1 MNLFISMDD
10 ILYLIHSVDNPF
22 DINDITDLIP
32 SKLENAE
39 YQFPGVFFSLI
50 TKNNIHNEPLF
61 SNDNILI
68 FSKKLLEQKNYHIN
82 IRDYNGWINETNT
95 FFSWDLDKAVNI
107 INNIDNEIGNEVV
120 FHDSI
125 SMKYLISYIK
135 SGSNKDLPDNID
147 SINIPEPDM
156 SKIPFYCIPFENNYN
171 GIEKLKISSKEFYIK
186 MAKMCLIEK
195 TEEKTIEEIIEIIKM
210 NINKFY
216 NNRELLDI
224 NQMYI

>member
-1 MNLFISMDD
+1 MDD
-10 ILYLIHSVDNPF
+10 ILYLIHSTDNPF
-22 DINDITDLIP
+22 DINDIIELIP

-39 YQFPGVFFSLI
+39 EQFPGVFFSLI
-50 TKNNIHNEPLF
+50 TKNNIHNEPLYL
-61 SNDNILI
+61 NDNILI

-95 FFSWDLDKAVNI
+95 FFSWQLDKAVNI
-107 INNIDNEIGNEVV
+107 INNIDNDIGNEVV
-120 FHDSI
+120 FHDPISI
-125 SMKYLISYIK
+125 KYLVSYIK
-135 SGSNKDLPDNID
+135 SGSNKDLPNEIN

-156 SKIPFYCIPFENNYN
+156 TKIPFYCIPYENNYT

-186 MAKMCLIEK
+186 MAKMCLIEN
-195 TEEKTIEEIIEIIKM
+195 TQEKTIEEIIELIKI

>member
-1 MNLFISMDD
+1 MDD

-22 DINDITDLIP
+22 DMNDITELMP

-39 YQFPGVFFSLI
+39 KQFPGVFFSLI
-50 TKNNIHNEPLF
+50 TKHNIQTEPLY
-61 SNDNILI
+61 SHENILI
-68 FSKKLLEQKNYHIN
+68 FSKKLLEQNNYHIN

-95 FFSWDLDKAVNI
+95 YFSWELDKAVNK
-107 INNIDNEIGNEVV
+107 INIIDNEIGNEVV
-120 FHDSI
+120 FHDPI
-125 SMKYLISYIK
+125 SMKYLCSYIK
-135 SGSNKDLPDNID
+135 SGSNKDLPYKID

-186 MAKMCLIEK
+186 MANMCLIENIEDK
-195 TEEKTIEEIIEIIKM
+195 TTEEIIELIKV

-216 NNRELLDI
+216 KNRELLEWKLLKV
-224 NQMYI
+224 

>member
-10 ILYLIHSVDNPF
+10 ILYLIHSVDNHF
-22 DINDITDLIP
+22 NINDITDLIP

-39 YQFPGVFFSLI
+39 HQFPGVFFSLI

-68 FSKKLLEQKNYHIN
+68 FSKKLLEQKNFHIN

-135 SGSNKDLPDNID
+135 SGSNKDLPYNID

-195 TEEKTIEEIIEIIKM
+195 TEEKPIEEIIFLIKM

-224 NQMYI
+224 NFFK

>member
-1 MNLFISMDD
+1 MIFKEILLIS
-10 ILYLIHSVDNPF
+10 LYLIHSVDNPF

-95 FFSWDLDKAVNI
+95 FFSWELNKAVNI

-125 SMKYLISYIK
+125 SMKYLVSYIK

-195 TEEKTIEEIIEIIKM
+195 TEEKTIEEIIELIKM

>member
-1 MNLFISMDD
+1 MDEV
-10 ILYLIHSVDNPF
+10 LYLIHSTDNSF
-22 DINDITDLIP
+22 DINDIIELIP

-39 YQFPGVFFSLI
+39 EQFPGVFFSLI
-50 TKNNIHNEPLF
+50 TKNNIHNEPLY

-95 FFSWDLDKAVNI
+95 FFSWQLDKAVNI
-107 INNIDNEIGNEVV
+107 INNIDNDIGNEVV
-120 FHDSI
+120 FHDPISI
-125 SMKYLISYIK
+125 KYLVSYIK
-135 SGSNKDLPDNID
+135 SGSNKDLPNEIN

-156 SKIPFYCIPFENNYN
+156 TKIPFYCIPYENNYT

-186 MAKMCLIEK
+186 MAKMCLIEN
-195 TEEKTIEEIIEIIKM
+195 TQEKTIEEIIELIKI

-224 NQMYI
+224 NHFIK

>member
-1 MNLFISMDD
+1 MDD
-10 ILYLIHSVDNPF
+10 ILYLIHSTDNPF
-22 DINDITDLIP
+22 DINDIIELIP

-39 YQFPGVFFSLI
+39 EQFPGVFFSLI
-50 TKNNIHNEPLF
+50 TKNNIHTEPLF
-61 SNDNILI
+61 SHDNILI

-95 FFSWDLDKAVNI
+95 FFSWQLDKAVDI
-107 INNIDNEIGNEVV
+107 INNIDNDIGNEVV
-120 FHDSI
+120 FHDPISI
-125 SMKYLISYIK
+125 KYLVSYIK
-135 SGSNKDLPDNID
+135 SGSNKDLPNEIN

-156 SKIPFYCIPFENNYN
+156 TKIPFYCIPYENNYT

-186 MAKMCLIEK
+186 MAKMCLIEN
-195 TEEKTIEEIIEIIKM
+195 TQEKTIEEIIELIKI

>member
-1 MNLFISMDD
+1 MDD

-22 DINDITDLIP
+22 NINDITDLIP

-39 YQFPGVFFSLI
+39 HQFPGVFFSII

-95 FFSWDLDKAVNI
+95 YFSWELDKAVKI
-107 INNIDNEIGNEVV
+107 INNFHNSIGNEVV

-135 SGSNKDLPDNID
+135 SGSNKDLPNEINSKNIE
-147 SINIPEPDM
+147 EPDM
-156 SKIPFYCIPFENNYN
+156 TKIPFYCIPYENNYN

-186 MAKMCLIEK
+186 MAKMCLIENI
-195 TEEKTIEEIIEIIKM
+195 EEKTREEIILLIKM
-210 NINKFY
+210 NY
-216 NNRELLDI
+216 
-224 NQMYI
+224 

>member
-1 MNLFISMDD
+1 MNE
-10 ILYLIHSVDNPF
+10 ILYLIHSTDNPF
-22 DINDITDLIP
+22 NINDINELIP

-39 YQFPGVFFSLI
+39 HQFPGVFFSLI
-50 TKNNIHNEPLF
+50 TKNNIHTEPLY

-95 FFSWDLDKAVNI
+95 FFSWELDKAVNI

-120 FHDSI
+120 FHDTI

-135 SGSNKDLPDNID
+135 SGSNKDLPNEIN
-147 SINIPEPDM
+147 SINIPEADM
-156 SKIPFYCIPFENNYN
+156 TKIPFYCIPYENNYT

-186 MAKMCLIEK
+186 MAKMCLIENI
-195 TEEKTIEEIIEIIKM
+195 EEKTIKEIIELIKINM
-210 NINKFY
+210 NKFY
-216 NNRELLDI
+216 KNREFLDI
-224 NQMYI
+224 NQMKCI

>member
-1 MNLFISMDD
+1 MDEV
-10 ILYLIHSVDNPF
+10 LYLIHSTDNSF
-22 DINDITDLIP
+22 DINDIIELIP

-39 YQFPGVFFSLI
+39 EQFPGVFFSLI
-50 TKNNIHNEPLF
+50 TKNNIHNEPLYL
-61 SNDNILI
+61 NDNILI

-95 FFSWDLDKAVNI
+95 FFSWQLDKAVNI
-107 INNIDNEIGNEVV
+107 INNIDNDIGNEVV
-120 FHDSI
+120 FHDPISI
-125 SMKYLISYIK
+125 KYLVSYIK
-135 SGSNKDLPDNID
+135 SGSNKDLPNEIN

-156 SKIPFYCIPFENNYN
+156 TKIPFYCIPYENNYT

-186 MAKMCLIEK
+186 MAKMCLIEN
-195 TEEKTIEEIIEIIKM
+195 TQEKTIEEIIELIKI

-224 NQMYI
+224 NHFIK

>member
-1 MNLFISMDD
+1 MDEV
-10 ILYLIHSVDNPF
+10 LYLIHSTDNSF
-22 DINDITDLIP
+22 DINDIIELIP

-39 YQFPGVFFSLI
+39 EQFPGVFFSLI
-50 TKNNIHNEPLF
+50 TKNNIHNEPLYL
-61 SNDNILI
+61 NDNILI

-95 FFSWDLDKAVNI
+95 FFSWQLDKAVNI
-107 INNIDNEIGNEVV
+107 INNIDNDIGNEVV
-120 FHDSI
+120 FHDPISI
-125 SMKYLISYIK
+125 KYLVSYIK
-135 SGSNKDLPDNID
+135 SGSNKDLPNEIN

-156 SKIPFYCIPFENNYN
+156 TKIPFYCIPYENNYT

-186 MAKMCLIEK
+186 MAKMCLIEN
-195 TEEKTIEEIIEIIKM
+195 TQEKTIEEIIELIKI

>member
-1 MNLFISMDD
+1 
-10 ILYLIHSVDNPF
+10 
-22 DINDITDLIP
+22 
-32 SKLENAE
+32 
-39 YQFPGVFFSLI
+39 
-50 TKNNIHNEPLF
+50 
-61 SNDNILI
+61 
-68 FSKKLLEQKNYHIN
+68 
-82 IRDYNGWINETNT
+82 
-95 FFSWDLDKAVNI
+95 
-107 INNIDNEIGNEVV
+107 
-120 FHDSI
+120 
-125 SMKYLISYIK
+125 MKYLVSYIK

-195 TEEKTIEEIIEIIKM
+195 TEEKTIEEIIELIKM

>member
-1 MNLFISMDD
+1 MDD
-10 ILYLIHSVDNPF
+10 ILYLIHSTDNPF
-22 DINDITDLIP
+22 DINDIIELIP

-39 YQFPGVFFSLI
+39 EQFPGVFFSLI
-50 TKNNIHNEPLF
+50 TKNNIHNEPLY

-95 FFSWDLDKAVNI
+95 FFSWQLDKAVDI
-107 INNIDNEIGNEVV
+107 INNIDNDIGNEVV
-120 FHDSI
+120 FHDPISI
-125 SMKYLISYIK
+125 KYLVSYIK
-135 SGSNKDLPDNID
+135 SGSNKDLPNEIN

-156 SKIPFYCIPFENNYN
+156 TKIPFYCIPYENNYT

-186 MAKMCLIEK
+186 MAKMCLIEN
-195 TEEKTIEEIIEIIKM
+195 TQEKTIEEIIELIKI

-224 NQMYI
+224 NHFIK